1 VASLGQLTGG
11 VAHDFNN
18 LLMVVSGQA
27 QSLMRRMTDQKNIRS
42 LEAIFTAAS
51 RGEALT
57 RQLLTF
63 SRRQPQNPRTV
74 HFGQTIAAFH
84 DVLASSAR
92 GKIDLRTEIPRDIW
106 PVSIDIAEFELALVN
121 LVVNARDAMP
131 EGGSITIAGKNVTLR
146 GDESV
151 DSLKGEFAALTIS
164 DTGSGIPPELLPKIF
179 EPFFTTKSPDKGT
192 RLGLSQFTDSPSNPV
207 AQLSFA
213 AKSARER
220 RSGFICRTA
229 MLPSPWSFQRLPTSR
244 MAGARSSLLSRT
256 TRM

>member
-57 RQLLTF
+57 RQVLTF

-131 EGGSITIAGKNVTLR
+131 EGG
-146 GDESV
+146 
-151 DSLKGEFAALTIS
+151 
-164 DTGSGIPPELLPKIF
+164 
-179 EPFFTTKSPDKGT
+179 
-192 RLGLSQFTDSPSNPV
+192 
-207 AQLSFA
+207 AQL
-213 AKSARER
+213 
-220 RSGFICRTA
+220 
-229 MLPSPWSFQRLPTSR
+229 P
-244 MAGARSSLLSRT
+244 
-256 TRM
+256 